1 MKHFFIATMG
11 CQMNDY
17 DSDYLSQLLLNYG
30 YSPADSH
37 ENADLIMINTCTV
50 REKAQQKAFSFL
62 GRMIKFKRR
71 NPDII
76 LGIMGCVAQQ
86 YGANLIKKYPELDL
100 VMGTR
105 EISGIPQLLERI
117 IFRNERVVAT
127 DLSQL
132 PSPGLNSNGYFKG
145 RVKANVSI
153 MEGCDNY
160 CSYCIVPYVRGRET
174 SRAPGDIIK
183 EVEGLISQGVKE
195 VTLLGQNVNSY
206 YSEEGSNTDFP
217 RLLRMIGKLESL
229 LRIRFTTSHPKD
241 VSKDLFRAFEDIEN
255 LCPHIHLPFQAGS
268 DRVLKLMNRGYS
280 RDSYMSLV
288 KRFRDIRSDFAIT
301 SDVMVG
307 FPSETEDDF
316 KKTLDLIEKIE
327 FDNIFSFKYSDRTG
341 TRASRME
348 NKVGERE
355 KSNRLKVLQE
365 MQKKITLA
373 RNRKLEGKVKEIL
386 IEGKSKRKTQFTGR
400 TNTNKIVNFI
410 SDIESIG
417 ELVNVKIKRGFIN
430 SLHGEKLKLQ

>member
-1 MKHFFIATMG
+1 
-11 CQMNDY
+11 
-17 DSDYLSQLLLNYG
+17 
-30 YSPADSH
+30 
-37 ENADLIMINTCTV
+37 
-50 REKAQQKAFSFL
+50 
-62 GRMIKFKRR
+62 
-71 NPDII
+71 
-76 LGIMGCVAQQ
+76 
-86 YGANLIKKYPELDL
+86 
-100 VMGTR
+100 
-105 EISGIPQLLERI
+105 
-117 IFRNERVVAT
+117 
-127 DLSQL
+127 
-132 PSPGLNSNGYFKG
+132 
-145 RVKANVSI
+145 
-153 MEGCDNY
+153 
-160 CSYCIVPYVRGRET
+160 
-174 SRAPGDIIK
+174 
-183 EVEGLISQGVKE
+183 
-195 VTLLGQNVNSY
+195 
-206 YSEEGSNTDFP
+206 
-217 RLLRMIGKLESL
+217 
-229 LRIRFTTSHPKD
+229 
-241 VSKDLFRAFEDIEN
+241 
-255 LCPHIHLPFQAGS
+255 
-268 DRVLKLMNRGYS
+268 
-280 RDSYMSLV
+280 
-288 KRFRDIRSDFAIT
+288 
-301 SDVMVG
+301 MVG